1 MEHVQTP
8 HAYPGWCGYWV
19 PVLALAALLALTL
32 PQAAPPRAPVFD
44 LELFDGTTFRLAD
57 ARGSAVV
64 LLFWA
69 PW

>member
-1 MEHVQTP
+1 MGIHRIGAV
-8 HAYPGWCGYWV
+8 ACAV
-19 PVLALAALLALTL
+19 VLAALA
-32 PQAAPPRAPVFD
+32 PAVSAPRAAPDF
-44 LELFDGTTFRLAD
+44 ELGLFSGKTFRLAE

>member
-1 MEHVQTP
+1 MRI
-8 HAYPGWCGYWV
+8 
-19 PVLALAALLALTL
+19 LALVLAALIVPGIAQ
-32 PQAAPPRAPVFD
+32 PVPAAPRTAPQFD
-44 LELFDGTTFRLAD
+44 LELFSGTTFRLAD

>member
-1 MEHVQTP
+1 MAQP
-8 HAYPGWCGYWV
+8 AP
-19 PVLALAALLALTL
+19 
-32 PQAAPPRAPVFD
+32 AAPRTAPQFD
-44 LELFDGTTFRLAD
+44 LELFSGTTFRLAD